1 MSLFGVH
8 RTERAAGLRRCR
20 LPVAAASLVVL
31 LVGCSETV
39 GFLTVD
45 LLVPSRSPQ
54 IVCDKDPRRA
64 ESLEVR
70 ASCDG
75 QTVSETVKVS
85 DQSCTL
91 SDVPL
96 GECTIEVEAQNV
108 HKRAVLSGSAVATI
122 TSGENQAIKLQL
134 VEERCDTPSCDP
146 DGDKLATTDEKSLG
160 TDPDLSDTDGDGLED
175 GVELLQ
181 CCTDPTRTDGKC
193 GALLI
198 QRVEP
203 GMGPEGTPVMLKASA
218 PLDNPQV
225 EVGGQPLTGVI
236 ADSTIAF
243 GMVATGSVLGE
254 VALTTGGSRV
264 THANLFAVLRGQPES
279 VAEIS
284 AKATGLAPVAYQL
297 VDQSFSGPRQFFL
310 GRSFVSAS
318 GSPDNAPIVIAIL
331 LLVDYQQPA
340 VAKAIVALNREPV
353 AVAAAGDRALVLL
366 RNGSQAELAL
376 FEVKDLTTGL
386 GAGKTVTFKDPK
398 VLAAMQ
404 HPVELVLEPAGDV
417 AQVLLKDGLVRFKL
431 DGAVAGPAKRLS
443 FESLPI
449 LAPAGPM
456 EGAGGCVG
464 MALAG
469 ANAIT
474 GAANAVTFL
483 ACNGAMPCPPGAP
496 CPGQALLVRVPMK
509 GCLALDSATLPD
521 PTDPNTPDPNSP
533 CGTVHPLPEPGAA
546 VGNPV
551 VDKQTVY
558 LLTGSGVATASAAA
572 GAPVLS
578 TLVPLQWTGK
588 TSGTDVMAVAG
599 SNLFVVDGPRVWR
612 MEPGAASPEQ
622 RKGKPFVVGR
632 GSEEVQAVVASPD
645 GAALGVAVQAPGGP
659 SWVAGVCLKPCK

>member
-1 MSLFGVH
+1 MSLSGVD
-8 RTERAAGLRRCR
+8 RSKQQAWLLR
-20 LPVAAASLVVL
+20 AAASLVVL

-54 IVCDKDPRRA
+54 IICDKDPRRA

-70 ASCDG
+70 ASCGG
-75 QTVSETVKVS
+75 QSVREKVKVS

-96 GECTIEVEAQNV
+96 GECTIEVKAVNA
-108 HKRAVLSGSAVATI
+108 HKRTVLSGSAVATI
-122 TSGENQAIKLQL
+122 TSGENQAVKLQL

-146 DGDKLATTDEKSLG
+146 DGDQLATTDEQSLG

-181 CCTDPTRTDGKC
+181 CCTDPTHIDGKC
-193 GALLI
+193 RELLI

-218 PLDNPQV
+218 PLDKPQV
-225 EVGGQPLTGVI
+225 EVGGKPLTGVI

-254 VALTTGGSRV
+254 VVLTTGGSRV
-264 THANLFAVLRGQPES
+264 THSDLFAVLRGQPES

-284 AKATGLAPVAYQL
+284 AKATGLAPVVYQL
-297 VDQSFSGPRQFFL
+297 VDQSFIGPRQFFL

-318 GSPDNAPIVIAIL
+318 GSGDTAPIVIAIL
-331 LLVDYQQPA
+331 VLVDYQQPV

-353 AVAAAGDRALVLL
+353 AVAAAGDSALVLL
-366 RNGSQAELAL
+366 KKGEQAELVL
-376 FEVKDLTTGL
+376 FEVKDVTGGL
-386 GAGKTVTFKDPK
+386 GPGKTVTFKDPK

-417 AQVLLKDGLVRFKL
+417 AQVLLRDGLVRFEL
-431 DGAVAGPAKRLS
+431 DGGVAGPAKRLS
-443 FESLPI
+443 FENLPI

-456 EGAGGCVG
+456 EGSGGCVG

-483 ACNGAMPCPPGAP
+483 ACNGAAPCPPGEL
-496 CPGQALLVRVPMK
+496 CPGQALLVRVPVK
-509 GCLALDSATLPD
+509 GCLALDSATVPD
-521 PTDPNTPDPNSP
+521 PTDPNSL
-533 CGTVHPLPEPGAA
+533 CGTVHPVPEPGAA

-558 LLTGSGVATASAAA
+558 MLTGSGVVTASVAT
-572 GAPVLS
+572 GAPVVS

-588 TSGTDVMAVAG
+588 SSGTDVMALAG
-599 SNLFVVDGPRVWR
+599 SHLFVVDGPRVWR
-612 MEPGAASPEQ
+612 MEPGATGAEQ

-632 GSEEVQAVVASPD
+632 GTEEVQAVMASPD
-645 GAALGVAVQAPGGP
+645 GSTLGVAVQAPGGP
-659 SWVAGVCLKPCK
+659 SWVAGICLKPCK